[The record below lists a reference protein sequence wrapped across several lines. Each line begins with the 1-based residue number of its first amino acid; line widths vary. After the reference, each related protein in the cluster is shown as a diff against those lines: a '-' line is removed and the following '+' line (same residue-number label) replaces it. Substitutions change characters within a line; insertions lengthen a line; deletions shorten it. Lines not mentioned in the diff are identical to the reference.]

1 MCCSYVTE
9 LSEQIKIRSPLS
21 APKGAAEEVEDCQ
34 FVRFFPSFIWVV
46 RDFTLKLVTD
56 GKKVTEDEY
65 LEFALDLKK
74 GI

>member
-9 LSEQIKIRSPLS
+9 LSEQIKIRSSLS
-21 APKGAAEEVEDCQ
+21 GPAGAAEGEDCQ
-34 FVRFFPSFIWVV
+34 FVRFFPSLIWVV
-46 RDFTLKLVTD
+46 RDFTLKLETD